1 MTMTGRA
8 AAEDGKET
16 ELTDRLLFSFTAW
29 PSLSIRADLFC
40 CCSVDIRVTKIWFR
54 PGISV
59 GSLEMP
65 FARAAVTS
73 VFFLLSIYKALVD
86 RANQGVNK
94 EREQMKDM
102 LNHQPSTT

>member
-1 MTMTGRA
+1 
-8 AAEDGKET
+8 
-16 ELTDRLLFSFTAW
+16 
-29 PSLSIRADLFC
+29 
-40 CCSVDIRVTKIWFR
+40 
-54 PGISV
+54 
-59 GSLEMP
+59 MP